1 MVPEVAGSDPVDRP
15 IFAPVDGSRLR
26 CWTTRVAA
34 GRQSRLRNGA
44 LALYSRSMDDARDRG
59 LTLNP
64 KFDRDGLITAVVTDV
79 DSGEVLM
86 VAHMNAQALALT
98 VETGL
103 AHFWSR
109 SRQSLWKKGE
119 TSGHMLQ
126 VRDIRIDCDQD
137 AVWVKAVPAGPTCH
151 TGARSCFF
159 RRVGSEGLTRVD
171 ATE

>member
-1 MVPEVAGSDPVDRP
+1 MDE
-15 IFAPVDGSRLR
+15 
-26 CWTTRVAA
+26 TR
-34 GRQSRLRNGA
+34 
-44 LALYSRSMDDARDRG
+44 DKG

-64 KFDRDGLITAVVTDV
+64 KFDRDGLITAVVTDAAN
-79 DSGEVLM
+79 GEVLM
-86 VAHMNAQALALT
+86 VAHMNDQALALT

-119 TSGHMLQ
+119 TSGNMLE

-159 RRVGSEGLTRVD
+159 RRVGAEGLTAVD
-171 ATE
+171 TVE

>member
-1 MVPEVAGSDPVDRP
+1 MPFLSSDTQKRFPLVR
-15 IFAPVDGSRLR
+15 AM
-26 CWTTRVAA
+26 
-34 GRQSRLRNGA
+34 
-44 LALYSRSMDDARDRG
+44 LYSAPMTDARDKG

-64 KFDRDGLITAVVTDV
+64 KYDDHGLITAVVTDAA
-79 DSGEVLM
+79 DGEVLM

-109 SRQSLWKKGE
+109 SRQALWKKGE
-119 TSGHMLQ
+119 TSGHMLA

-159 RRVGSEGLTRVD
+159 RRVGPDGLTSVD
-171 ATE
+171 LAADPSINAAG

>member
-15 IFAPVDGSRLR
+15 IWLLFCADGLR
-26 CWTTRVAA
+26 IGAA
-34 GRQSRLRNGA
+34 
-44 LALYSRSMDDARDRG
+44 ALYSAAMTDARDTG

-64 KFDRDGLITAVVTDV
+64 KYDRDGLITAVVTD
-79 DSGEVLM
+79 DASGEVLM

-109 SRQSLWKKGE
+109 SRQALWKKGE

-159 RRVGSEGLTRVD
+159 RRIGPDGLSSVD
-171 ATE
+171 AAG

>member
-1 MVPEVAGSDPVDRP
+1 
-15 IFAPVDGSRLR
+15 
-26 CWTTRVAA
+26 
-34 GRQSRLRNGA
+34 
-44 LALYSRSMDDARDRG
+44 MDEARDKG

-64 KFDRDGLITAVVTDV
+64 KFDRDGLITAVVTDAA
-79 DSGEVLM
+79 SGEVLM
-86 VAHMNAQALALT
+86 VAHMNDQALALT

-119 TSGHMLQ
+119 TSGNMLE

-159 RRVGSEGLTRVD
+159 RRVGAEGLTAVD
-171 ATE
+171 PVE